1 MLYQGDGSMKYP
13 LLSLFIS
20 ILAGLGLSVSAAEI
34 STEEQMESLEKR
46 FFQHTFKKDSDQ
58 ARLTRLE
65 KFTFGDTNQGTVEG
79 RLSKI
84 NQVVEKSAVPSPGE
98 AQPTT
103 AKAPRT
109 AKSSNAGS
117 IGDYPHITFLE
128 DELLTQ
134 EYKDEPIE
142 QRLTRL
148 EKHTFGRASSSEDL
162 QQRTDALEHYA
173 VATLHKRPF
182 IKDKINEHRSIRAR
196 PPIASS
202 FPLGFS
208 TPKPED
214 LAAAQDSPPPPHSRL
229 LSRIAW
235 CEKHTLG
242 RTYPELHLLD
252 RLHQLNSHL
261 FPEDHEKD
269 IRLMDR
275 VDDMVKKVVLV
286 QHPPQTAYSAPA
298 R

>member
-1 MLYQGDGSMKYP
+1 MKYP
-13 LLSLFIS
+13 LLSLFLS
-20 ILAGLGLSVSAAEI
+20 ILTGLGLSVSAAEV

-46 FFQHTFKKDSDQ
+46 FFQHTFKKDSNQ
-58 ARLTRLE
+58 IRLTRLE
-65 KFTFGDTNQGTVEG
+65 KFTFGDVNQGTVEG
-79 RLSKI
+79 RLSRI
-84 NQVVEKSAVPSPGE
+84 NQVIEKSSLPEP
-98 AQPTT
+98 AQTPPAA
-103 AKAPRT
+103 AKAPR
-109 AKSSNAGS
+109 ASKSSSAGS

-134 EYKDEPIE
+134 EFKEEPIE

-148 EKHTFGRASSSEDL
+148 EKHTFGRVSASEDL

-182 IKDKINEHRSIRAR
+182 IEDKINQHRTVRER
-196 PPIASS
+196 PPLASS
-202 FPLGFS
+202 FPMGFS
-208 TPKPED
+208 TPNPED

-229 LSRIAW
+229 LSRVAW

-242 RTYPELHLLD
+242 RTYPELHLLE

-286 QHPPQTAYSAPA
+286 QHPPRTAYNAPV

>member
-1 MLYQGDGSMKYP
+1 MKYP
-13 LLSLFIS
+13 LLSLFLS
-20 ILAGLGLSVSAAEI
+20 ILTGLGLSVSAAEV

-46 FFQHTFKKDSDQ
+46 FFQHTFKKDSNQ
-58 ARLTRLE
+58 IRLTRLE
-65 KFTFGDTNQGTVEG
+65 KFTFGDVNQGTVEG

-84 NQVVEKSAVPSPGE
+84 NQVVEKSSLPDP
-98 AQPTT
+98 AQARPAT
-103 AKAPRT
+103 ATAPR
-109 AKSSNAGS
+109 ASKSGSAGS

-134 EYKDEPIE
+134 EFKDEPIE

-148 EKHTFGRASSSEDL
+148 EKHTFGRVSASEDL

-182 IKDKINEHRSIRAR
+182 IKDKINQHRAVRER
-196 PPIASS
+196 PPLASS
-202 FPLGFS
+202 FPMGFS
-208 TPKPED
+208 TPNPED

-229 LSRIAW
+229 LSRVAW
-235 CEKHTLG
+235 CEKHALG
-242 RTYPELHLLD
+242 RTYPELHLLE

-286 QHPPQTAYSAPA
+286 QHPPKTAYNVPV

>member
-1 MLYQGDGSMKYP
+1 MKYP
-13 LLSLFIS
+13 LLSLFLS
-20 ILAGLGLSVSAAEI
+20 ILTGLGLSVSAAEV

-46 FFQHTFKKDSDQ
+46 FFQHTFKKDSNQ
-58 ARLTRLE
+58 IRLTRLE
-65 KFTFGDTNQGTVEG
+65 KFTFGDVNQGTVEG

-84 NQVVEKSAVPSPGE
+84 NQVVEKSSLPDP
-98 AQPTT
+98 AQARSVA
-103 AKAPRT
+103 AKAPR
-109 AKSSNAGS
+109 ASKSSGAGS

-134 EYKDEPIE
+134 EFKDEPIE

-148 EKHTFGRASSSEDL
+148 EKHTFGKVSASEDL

-182 IKDKINEHRSIRAR
+182 IKDKINQHRTVRER
-196 PPIASS
+196 PPLASS
-202 FPLGFS
+202 FPMGFS
-208 TPKPED
+208 TPNPED

-229 LSRIAW
+229 LSRVAW

-242 RTYPELHLLD
+242 RTYPELHLLE

-286 QHPPQTAYSAPA
+286 QHPPKTAYNAPV